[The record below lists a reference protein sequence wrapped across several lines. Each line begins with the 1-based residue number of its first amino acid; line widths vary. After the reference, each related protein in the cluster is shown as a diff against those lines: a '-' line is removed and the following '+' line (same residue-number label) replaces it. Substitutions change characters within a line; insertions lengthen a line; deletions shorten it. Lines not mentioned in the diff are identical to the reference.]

1 MVPGT
6 DRRGGAAGAAPCAGG
21 AGGDGRLDLAGG
33 PVKTR
38 RGRVRGSPAA
48 SSHDPRDPREGDPR
62 MALHDVKL
70 SLRPCRGTVQVDGRE
85 LGGVRSLSLD
95 AGVDEIPRL
104 SLDLVAPEVEVDGE
118 MTVIVTDEVRQTLT
132 ALGWTPPQEA

>member
-1 MVPGT
+1 
-6 DRRGGAAGAAPCAGG
+6 
-21 AGGDGRLDLAGG
+21 
-33 PVKTR
+33 
-38 RGRVRGSPAA
+38 
-48 SSHDPRDPREGDPR
+48 

-104 SLDLVAPEVEVDGE
+104 SLDLVAPEVYGE

>member
-1 MVPGT
+1 
-6 DRRGGAAGAAPCAGG
+6 
-21 AGGDGRLDLAGG
+21 
-33 PVKTR
+33 
-38 RGRVRGSPAA
+38 
-48 SSHDPRDPREGDPR
+48 

-70 SLRPCRGTVQVDGRE
+70 SLRPCHGTVQVDGRE

-118 MTVIVTDEVRQTLT
+118 MTVIVTDEVRETLT

>member
-1 MVPGT
+1 
-6 DRRGGAAGAAPCAGG
+6 
-21 AGGDGRLDLAGG
+21 
-33 PVKTR
+33 
-38 RGRVRGSPAA
+38 
-48 SSHDPRDPREGDPR
+48 

-70 SLRPCRGTVQVDGRE
+70 SLRPGRGTVQVDGRE

>member
-1 MVPGT
+1 
-6 DRRGGAAGAAPCAGG
+6 
-21 AGGDGRLDLAGG
+21 
-33 PVKTR
+33 
-38 RGRVRGSPAA
+38 
-48 SSHDPRDPREGDPR
+48 

-95 AGVDEIPRL
+95 AGVDKIPRL

-118 MTVIVTDEVRQTLT
+118 MTVIVTDTVRQTLT